1 MLSIGLREQYG
12 CSVMIPALE
21 VRGPERI
28 ITIKAGNYNLIGK
41 IVSRCAEHLDE
52 FLRRNIPLR
61 LLLPEYGIQNFPQNP
76 IKYCSSNFNTTVQI
90 FNVNCPGSNGNQNKS
105 KDFRL
110 PSTSEKVITIQGNA
124 DGKGRTVGCLLE
136 KSDQMHNEFP
146 DQLVCIFLCI
156 YFINYNV
163 N

>member
-61 LLLPEYGIQNFPQNP
+61 LLLPEYGIQNFPQNLFP
-76 IKYCSSNFNTTVQI
+76 ASQNGIHPL
-90 FNVNCPGSNGNQNKS
+90 PGLWKCCFEGS
-105 KDFRL
+105 
-110 PSTSEKVITIQGNA
+110 
-124 DGKGRTVGCLLE
+124 
-136 KSDQMHNEFP
+136 
-146 DQLVCIFLCI
+146 
-156 YFINYNV
+156 
-163 N
+163 